1 MTETPRPED
10 DLNAFAIANRAFDL
24 FTLDERRAA
33 LKVFASL
40 QYESVEDRLMEAVH
54 RVITRPKRMPADV

>member
-1 MTETPRPED
+1 MTETPRPD
-10 DLNAFAIANRAFDL
+10 DDSFALANRAFEM